1 MDNGNFDAV
10 CIALIALL
18 LCIIC
23 AVIITA
29 IVFAFYLVIGYDIT
43 NEDVPILETK
53 TNDKIYI
60 RIICWIAKLFIPA
73 FVWIKKFFGR
83 RK

>member
-10 CIALIALL
+10 WIALFALL

-29 IVFAFYLVIGYDIT
+29 IVFAFYLAIGYDIT
-43 NEDVPILETK
+43 NENVPILETK

-73 FVWIKKFFGR
+73 FVWIKKLFER

>member
-10 CIALIALL
+10 CIALFALL
-18 LCIIC
+18 FCIIC

-29 IVFAFYLVIGYDIT
+29 IVFAFYLALGYDIT
-43 NEDVPILETK
+43 NEDAPILETK

-83 RK
+83 GK

>member
-1 MDNGNFDAV
+1 MNNGNFDAI

-83 RK
+83 GK

>member
-1 MDNGNFDAV
+1 MDNGNFDAI
-10 CIALIALL
+10 CIASIALFC
-18 LCIIC
+18 CIIC

-29 IVFAFYLVIGYDIT
+29 IVFAFYLAIGYDIT
-43 NEDVPILETK
+43 NEDAPILETK

>member
-1 MDNGNFDAV
+1 MSNGNFYDI
-10 CIALIALL
+10 CIASIALL
-18 LCIIC
+18 FCIIC

-29 IVFAFYLVIGYDIT
+29 IVFAFYLAIGYDIT